1 MARLDFLW
9 QLQAR
14 EEKLDMEALQ
24 VGKKILFVK
33 FMWDIVS
40 QSKLIFQSSNK
51 RILFNLLP
59 AHVATHFLDN
69 QFRNNLVKKK
79 ETIQLIYKRKQCMY
93 VSRIQRQRNVSS
105 FTKRHLSSPSP
116 RIAC

>member
-1 MARLDFLW
+1 MF
-9 QLQAR
+9 
-14 EEKLDMEALQ
+14 
-24 VGKKILFVK
+24 
-33 FMWDIVS
+33 

-105 FTKRHLSSPSP
+105 FTKCHLSPHQVLKSLANSTTHVCQKNHN
-116 RIAC
+116 RYN